1 MLPRNASM
9 AASLTLV
16 ATPFNVAVVIDMVL
30 PLDVGL
36 DFCGSICP

>member
-1 MLPRNASM
+1 
-9 AASLTLV
+9 V
-16 ATPFNVAVVIDMVL
+16 ATPFNVAVVIDMVF